1 VPEFLKKYLN
11 QIKEFWG
18 SLDKSQKTRLYV
30 TSGIVIVAITIS
42 IILLTKPNRIVLFTN
57 SNKSQIGEMMTV
69 LDDNGIWNEAR
80 NDGTTIIIDA
90 KNNNK
95 AQIALAKAGYPK
107 EGFTFEDAIS
117 KIGITTTQSDRK
129 AIWKQQEIS
138 NLESKIEMLDNID
151 EAAVTLAIPETS
163 IFYSDEQE
171 QPKSTAYVMVRPK
184 PNTKLTP
191 AQVDGVVMLVSRS
204 VENLDPSDVTVVD
217 NNGNI
222 LNTESLD
229 ESIYKANSQEEMRKA
244 RESELEQK
252 ILDYFNVEQHDSFDT
267 LRVVVHATLDFD
279 SEKTSSKTIKNPEGM
294 DGGALISGRKSEERI
309 KNGSA
314 AGEPGLEAN
323 PGDNNSPTYM
333 IGEGQNSD
341 YSNVEEEYNYGYDEE
356 MTETQKATGKLV
368 PQESSVAISLWY
380 GREVHDDS
388 KLDENF
394 LNEVKSAAS
403 AATGIPV
410 KNVVVN
416 KLKLAQS
423 KVIEK
428 TLGDRINELLQD
440 YGFLALMLILVI
452 TLAIAIIPKKEKGP
466 EEVMQVAAAGVPKF
480 VVPEPEPPLPDIEL
494 EEKSE
499 IKKQIENFVKKK
511 PDSVAQL
518 LRNWLSDD
526 WDG

>member
-1 VPEFLKKYLN
+1 MPDFLKKYLN

-30 TSGIVIVAITIS
+30 TSAIVVVAITIS
-42 IILLTKPNRIVLFTN
+42 IILLTRPNRMVLFTN
-57 SNKSQIGEMMTV
+57 SDKAQIGEMMAV
-69 LDDNGIWNEAR
+69 LDDNGIWNEAQ
-80 NDGTTIIIDA
+80 NNGTSIVIDS
-90 KNNNK
+90 KNNDK
-95 AQIALAKAGYPK
+95 AQIVLSQAGYPK
-107 EGFTFEDAIS
+107 DGFTFEDAIS

-129 AIWKQQEIS
+129 KIWEQQKKS
-138 NLESKIEMLDNID
+138 NLEKKIEMLDNID
-151 EAAVTLAIPETS
+151 QAVVELAIPETS

-171 QPKSTAYVMVRPK
+171 QPKPTAYVMVRPK
-184 PNTKLTP
+184 ANTKLTP
-191 AQVDGVVMLVSRS
+191 DQVNGVVMLMSRS

-229 ESIYKANSQEEMRKA
+229 ESIYKANSQEELRKA

-294 DGGALISGRKSEERI
+294 DGGALISGKKSEEKI
-309 KNGSA
+309 KNGA
-314 AGEPGLEAN
+314 ASGEPGLKTN
-323 PGDNNSPTYM
+323 PGDNNSTTYM
-333 IGEGQNSD
+333 LGQGENSD
-341 YSNVEEEYNYGYDEE
+341 YSNVEEEYNYGYDEK
-356 MTETQKATGKLV
+356 MTETQKATGKLI
-368 PQESSVAISLWY
+368 PEESSIAISLWY
-380 GREVHDDS
+380 GKVVQDDS

-416 KLKLAQS
+416 KLKLAQP
-423 KVIEK
+423 KVTEK
-428 TLGDRINELLQD
+428 TLGDKINQLLQD
-440 YGFLALMLILVI
+440 YGFFALMLILII
-452 TLAIAIIPKKEKGP
+452 TLAIAVIPKKEKEP
-466 EEVMQVAAAGVPKF
+466 EEVMQVATAGAPKF

>member
-1 VPEFLKKYLN
+1 MPEFFKKYLN

-30 TSGIVIVAITIS
+30 TSAIVVVAITIS
-42 IILLTKPNRIVLFTN
+42 IILLTRPNRIVLFTN
-57 SNKSQIGEMMTV
+57 SDKTQVGEMMTV
-69 LDDNGIWNEAR
+69 LDDNGIWNEAQ
-80 NDGTTIIIDA
+80 NDGTSIIIDA

-95 AQIALAKAGYPK
+95 AQILLAQAGYPK

-138 NLESKIEMLDNID
+138 NLETKIEMLDNID
-151 EAAVTLAIPETS
+151 QAAVTLAIPETS

-171 QPKSTAYVMVRPK
+171 QPKSTAYVMIR
-184 PNTKLTP
+184 PNTKITP
-191 AQVDGVVMLVSRS
+191 AQVNGVVMLMSSS

-222 LNTESLD
+222 LNTESSD
-229 ESIYKANSQEEMRKA
+229 DSISAANSQDELRKA
-244 RESELEQK
+244 REAELEQN

-267 LRVVVHATLDFD
+267 LRVIVHATLDFD
-279 SEKTSSKTIKNPEGM
+279 SEKTSSKTITNPEGR
-294 DGGALISGRKSEERI
+294 DEGALISGKKSEETI

-314 AGEPGLEAN
+314 SGEPGLETN
-323 PGDNNSPTYM
+323 PGDNNSTAYM
-333 IGEGQNSD
+333 IGEDGNSE
-341 YSNVEEEYNYGYDEE
+341 YSNVEEEYNYGYDEK
-356 MTETQKATGKLV
+356 MTERQKATGKLI
-368 PQESSVAISLWY
+368 PDESSVAISLWY
-380 GREVHDDS
+380 GKEVQDDS
-388 KLDENF
+388 NLDENF
-394 LNEVKSAAS
+394 INDVKSAAS

-416 KLKLAQS
+416 KLKLAQP
-423 KVIEK
+423 KIIEE
-428 TLGDRINELLQD
+428 TLGDRINELLQR
-440 YGFLALMLILVI
+440 YGFFALMLILVI
-452 TLAIAIIPKKEKGP
+452 ALAIAIIPKKDKEP
-466 EEVMQVAAAGVPKF
+466 EVVMQVATANGPKF

-499 IKKQIENFVKKK
+499 IKKQIDNFVKQK

-518 LRNWLSDD
+518 LRNWLSDE